1 VAGADA
7 AKESEAQWLGVAA
20 AGESDLTNSR
30 GSPPFLAQMRTVHGS
45 PLHGFFGVVGLTI
58 DQQPRLTAVVG
69 WIFQCCWLDQQP
81 RHAAVVADIFQ

>member
-1 VAGADA
+1 VAGAAA

-58 DQQPRLTAVVG
+58 DQQS
-69 WIFQCCWLDQQP
+69 
-81 RHAAVVADIFQ
+81 RHATVVADIFQ